1 MAKHKI
7 ITVNRK
13 ILFSHGLNISATLRA
28 TVPSLDYR
36 PKQIFFK
43 IHLEQ
48 SRCSGFTM
56 VFSSSEGSQSYFLPG
71 NVQIHSGLLEKLS
84 CL

>member
-1 MAKHKI
+1 MAKHEI

-13 ILFSHGLNISATLRA
+13 ILFSHGLNISATLGA
-28 TVPSLDYR
+28 ALPALHYR

-48 SRCSGFTM
+48 SRCWGFTM
-56 VFSSSEGSQSYFLPG
+56 VFSSSEGSQSYLLAG
-71 NVQIHSGLLEKLS
+71 DVQIHSGLLEKLS